1 MIYFGTREKFTP
13 ADSKSAAEGPGF
25 MTILFLPGFALSV
38 LILFSVKFGSQVANP
53 SFPLIVK
60 DFIAPDDPLNS
71 ITGLVMGSAAISG
84 AIAAAVLGYL
94 SDRIGRRRILLLCC
108 CGAGVA
114 ALGHYFA
121 KNLLDLFVVRILHG
135 FMMAGTL
142 PAANAMIHSI
152 VDRRSIGKAYG
163 LSTSLSMLGTAIG
176 PGLGGYLAMRAGI
189 RVPFL
194 VMAASQFLLVLIIMF
209 CFHDRKKQ
217 VATLPGT

>member
-1 MIYFGTREKFTP
+1 
-13 ADSKSAAEGPGF
+13 
-25 MTILFLPGFALSV
+25 MTILFLPGFAMSV

-60 DFIAPDDPLNS
+60 DFIAPNDPLNS

-94 SDRIGRRRILLLCC
+94 SDRIGKRRILILCC
-108 CGAGVA
+108 CGAGIA
-114 ALGHYFA
+114 GLGHYFA
-121 KNLLDLFVVRILHG
+121 KTLFVLFAVRVLHG
-135 FMMAGTL
+135 FMMAGML
-142 PAANAMIHSI
+142 PAANSMIHSV

-194 VMAASQFLLVLIIMF
+194 VMAASQFLLVLIVIAY
-209 CFHDRKKQ
+209 FHDRAKR
-217 VATLPGT
+217 VAVLSAKI